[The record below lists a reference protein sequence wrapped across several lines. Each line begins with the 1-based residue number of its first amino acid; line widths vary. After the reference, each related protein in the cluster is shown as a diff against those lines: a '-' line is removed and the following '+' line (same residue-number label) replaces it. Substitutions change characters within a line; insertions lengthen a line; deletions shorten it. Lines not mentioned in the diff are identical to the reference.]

1 MAHALALAIIQAP
14 ATRKSGP
21 RSVRRRAAGQS
32 AQRQRQRL
40 PGVDGSRESS
50 SAAARARTLD
60 ESTVALEHPA
70 PGPVSGVGFVDT
82 MGLRTSAQ
90 QSPTAPTRRAN
101 TVILLKRYKTTLDK
115 FACYMWESIHN
126 GTQDQ
131 S

>member
-32 AQRQRQRL
+32 AQRHCHRL

-82 MGLRTSAQ
+82 MGLERLPTCPAVAGD
-90 QSPTAPTRRAN
+90 TAPTRRAAPFLN
-101 TVILLKRYKTTLDK
+101 WPNMVRTLK
-115 FACYMWESIHN
+115 
-126 GTQDQ
+126 
-131 S
+131 

>member
-82 MGLRTSAQ
+82 MGFERLPSSHVTD
-90 QSPTAPTRRAN
+90 RAN
-101 TVILLKRYKTTLDK
+101 SARQHGDLLNLQGVSRAT
-115 FACYMWESIHN
+115 N
-126 GTQDQ
+126 
-131 S
+131 

>member
-40 PGVDGSRESS
+40 LGVDGSRESS

-82 MGLRTSAQ
+82 MGFERLPSSHRHALR
-90 QSPTAPTRRAN
+90 PRAASGG
-101 TVILLKRYKTTLDK
+101 TDK
-115 FACYMWESIHN
+115 
-126 GTQDQ
+126 GGR
-131 S
+131 